1 MGFESTEFVVG
12 EGSGLV
18 SLNVS
23 LLEGDLTG
31 VSVTLGA
38 STVQGSATCK
48 QNNISA
54 LQKMKRPLRKNC
66 IYKIIIMLPFDLKL
80 MLLSSDSLIRS
91 CHMTE

>member
-23 LLEGDLTG
+23 LLEGDLMG

-48 QNNISA
+48 QKNIST
-54 LQKMKRPLRKNC
+54 LQMPLRKMIGN
-66 IYKIIIMLPFDLKL
+66 
-80 MLLSSDSLIRS
+80 
-91 CHMTE
+91 

>member
-31 VSVTLGA
+31 VSVTLGV

-48 QNNISA
+48 QKNIR
-54 LQKMKRPLRKNC
+54 KMK
-66 IYKIIIMLPFDLKL
+66 
-80 MLLSSDSLIRS
+80 
-91 CHMTE
+91 CH

>member
-1 MGFESTEFVVG
+1 MGFESTEFVIG

-48 QNNISA
+48 QKHIN
-54 LQKMKRPLRKNC
+54 
-66 IYKIIIMLPFDLKL
+66 
-80 MLLSSDSLIRS
+80 
-91 CHMTE
+91 